1 MAKKSQTAGEKK
13 SRSLGYQQSYFQ
25 NRNDMLQSALE
36 AVFKREDLKAEEYA
50 AKVVQRL
57 VDEGY
62 RVDQLVA
69 DEQLG
74 KRIRASKL
82 ERIPYVLVV
91 GDDDVANSTVGVNPR
106 GGDVRRDVP
115 LTDFLQQLSA
125 DVGETRSVA

>member
-1 MAKKSQTAGEKK
+1 MRVLAVA
-13 SRSLGYQQSYFQ
+13 
-25 NRNDMLQSALE
+25 SAH
-36 AVFKREDLKAEEYA
+36 EEYA

-115 LTDFLQQLSA
+115 LTDFLQKLSA
-125 DVGETRSVA
+125 DVAKLEVSLSQLVGHSC

>member
-1 MAKKSQTAGEKK
+1 
-13 SRSLGYQQSYFQ
+13 
-25 NRNDMLQSALE
+25 MLAVASAH
-36 AVFKREDLKAEEYA
+36 EEYA
-50 AKVVQRL
+50 AKVVQQL
-57 VDEGY
+57 IEGGY

-106 GGDVRRDVP
+106 GGDVRRDV
-115 LTDFLQQLSA
+115 LMNDFLRQLSA
-125 DVGETRSVA
+125 DVGETKSVA